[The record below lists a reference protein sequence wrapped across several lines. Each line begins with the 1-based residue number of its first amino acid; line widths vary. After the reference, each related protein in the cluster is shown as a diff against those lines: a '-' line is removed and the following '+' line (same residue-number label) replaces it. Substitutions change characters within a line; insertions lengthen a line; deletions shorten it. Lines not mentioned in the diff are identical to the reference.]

1 MKLDRGEWS
10 RSAASIGI
18 ALVFAGY
25 VYHVRMGAYPNTVK
39 VLLIAGGMFLV
50 AAIALGIKGIIAYFS
65 LRSSQLGTNT
75 VTLSLAVLAILA
87 IVNYAG
93 FRHHKRI
100 DLTAEKLF
108 TLSDQTKKIVGGL
121 KSDVHI
127 VRFDKDSDPA
137 FDELMAEYQNVSPH
151 LKFQNVDPQQRPE
164 VANEYGAKRVKDVVV
179 ASGQKKEMLE
189 AGARGNH
196 SEEDVTSAILK
207 VTSDTQKLVCFVT
220 GHGEKSATDEDKAG
234 YALADQGLKKQNYV
248 TRTFNL
254 VTDNG
259 VPSECTVVVVAG
271 PTQSFFPQEADLLAK
286 YMDAG
291 GKALIE
297 SDPETDP
304 KLDGVLQAWNINL
317 GKNVVI
323 DISGVGRLL
332 GAGPTI
338 PLVVD
343 FGPSPVTKNLQ
354 GGMTFF
360 PLARTVTVADRSK
373 SDPLTIELLKT
384 SPRSFTVPN
393 LEKKE
398 IRYDP
403 KTDMAGP
410 LTLGVSSSRK
420 IGDKSGR
427 MVVIGDSDYATN
439 PMIGMQ
445 HNGDLFYNA
454 INWLAED
461 ENLISIRPKSMTNRR
476 VTLTQA
482 QSTALYWIDV
492 VLLPGLVVFAGILIW
507 WKRR

>member
-1 MKLDRGEWS
+1 MKLDRGEWA

-18 ALVFAGY
+18 ALALAGY
-25 VYHVRMGAYPNTVK
+25 VYHVRMGGYPNTVK
-39 VLLIAGGMFLV
+39 VLLIAGGLFLV
-50 AAIALGIKGIIAYFS
+50 ASIVLGIRGIIAYFS

-75 VTLSLAVLAILA
+75 VTLSLAVLAIVA

-93 FRHHKRI
+93 FRHHKRL
-100 DLTAEKLF
+100 DLTTEKLF

-121 KSDVHI
+121 KNDVQI

-137 FDELMAEYQNVSPH
+137 LDELMAEYQNLSPH
-151 LKFQNVDPQQRPE
+151 LKFQNVDPQRRPE
-164 VANEYGAKRVKDVVV
+164 VANEYGAKRLKDVVV

-189 AGARGNH
+189 PGARGNH
-196 SEEDVTSAILK
+196 SEEDITSAILK

-220 GHGEKSATDEDKAG
+220 GHGEKSISDEDKAG
-234 YALADQGLKKQNYV
+234 YAHADQGLKKQNYV
-248 TRTFNL
+248 TRSVNL

-259 VPSECTVVVVAG
+259 VPPDCTVLVIAG
-271 PTQSFFPQEADLLAK
+271 PTKSFFPQEADLVAK
-286 YMDAG
+286 FLEAN

-297 SDPETDP
+297 ADPETDP
-304 KLDGVLQAWNINL
+304 NLDGVLAAWNINL

-323 DISGVGRLL
+323 DVSGVGRLV
-332 GAGPTI
+332 GTGPGV
-338 PLVVD
+338 PLVLD
-343 FGPSPVTKNLQ
+343 FGASPVTKNLQ

-384 SPRSFTVPN
+384 SPRSFTIPN
-393 LEKKE
+393 LQRKE
-398 IRYDP
+398 ISFDP
-403 KTDMAGP
+403 KTGMAGP
-410 LTLGVSSSRK
+410 LNLGVAASK
-420 IGDKSGR
+420 KNGDKSAR
-427 MVVIGDSDYATN
+427 LVVIGDSDFATN
-439 PMIGMQ
+439 QWISLQ

-461 ENLISIRPKSMTNRR
+461 ENLISIRPKTMTNRR